1 MIAVAENGSI
11 TEASKI
17 LFISQPSLSEAV
29 HQVENETCVTV
40 FTRSRAGVALTKEGM
55 EFLGYARQVVQ
66 QMELLEAKYINNEPP
81 QTEVLHFH
89 PALYLYHK
97 CFRGADSEVWR
108 GTVRIYPE

>member
-29 HQVENETCVTV
+29 HQVENETGVTV

-66 QMELLEAKYINNEPP
+66 QMELLEAKYINNEPLRQRFCISTQHYTLP
-81 QTEVLHFH
+81 QML
-89 PALYLYHK
+89 
-97 CFRGADSEVWR
+97 SWS
-108 GTVRIYPE
+108 